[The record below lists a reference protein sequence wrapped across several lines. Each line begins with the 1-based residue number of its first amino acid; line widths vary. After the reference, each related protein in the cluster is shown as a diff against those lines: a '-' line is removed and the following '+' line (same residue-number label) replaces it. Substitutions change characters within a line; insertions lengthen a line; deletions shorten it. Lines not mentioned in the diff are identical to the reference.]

1 MLQIGPD
8 TVREMTDED
17 LVNFGITRFG
27 DRVAIRSYVRV
38 PAQDN
43 THEMPVAGSSGL
55 PPRLLDLIKD
65 RSNDKPTK
73 KEKLAANKNAKK
85 SHKSFEMGWLM
96 DNGNQVK
103 QVRQR
108 SGGGTR
114 KIKAPLTSTG
124 VEVLGNAVNL
134 FFPGGTS
141 KFGNADDFHFNLC
154 LFDETVIDDLELTIS
169 DIVGETKMTNLRLYL
184 LSKKRDG
191 LPRNSSPVREIVTSS
206 PSTGVQPDMDEKRD
220 DLPRNSSPV
229 REIVTRSPS
238 TDIQPD
244 MDEQVLMFPPMED
257 YQTMQGDTQ
266 TVQTIDEDIAFNFFN
281 PGDQ

>member
-73 KEKLAANKNAKK
+73 KEKLAANKNAEK

-141 KFGNADDFHFNLC
+141 KFGNADDFHFNKAYY
-154 LFDETVIDDLELTIS
+154 FIS
-169 DIVGETKMTNLRLYL
+169 LKFHIL
-184 LSKKRDG
+184 L
-191 LPRNSSPVREIVTSS
+191 
-206 PSTGVQPDMDEKRD
+206 
-220 DLPRNSSPV
+220 
-229 REIVTRSPS
+229 
-238 TDIQPD
+238 
-244 MDEQVLMFPPMED
+244 
-257 YQTMQGDTQ
+257 
-266 TVQTIDEDIAFNFFN
+266 
-281 PGDQ
+281 